1 MKAVA
6 FVAPGQMELR
16 ELPDPTPGP
25 GEIVVKVSYSGI
37 CGSDLHEY
45 ASPAPSLRAAG
56 FFQPVMGHEFT
67 GTVTALAP
75 GVDGLSAGDSAA
87 IHPGGSCGDCYYCR
101 AGASNLCGDQL
112 ATGYRLPGGFAEYAV
127 VRASQAYRLP
137 DASWLERAALTEP
150 LGVALRAV
158 NRGVVTEGDTVFVA
172 GGGPIGL
179 LSLLAARRHGARLVI
194 VSEPAAIRRELAL
207 RLGADHAVD
216 PAQSASVQVR
226 DITQGLGCDVAIEA
240 VGVSQTM
247 DDCLAATRRGG
258 RIVVAGV
265 FEQPYLVNLLTLL
278 AQELSIIGTF
288 GYTRNEFQ
296 EAVDLITSGA
306 VDVRPLISRSV
317 SLEELPAAFA
327 ELTADRGRDQKV
339 LVRPHA

>member
-6 FVAPGQMELR
+6 FVAPGRMELR

-25 GEIVVKVSYSGI
+25 GEIVVKVSHCGI

-45 ASPAPSLRAAG
+45 ASQAPSLRAAG
-56 FFQPVMGHEFT
+56 FFQPIMGHEFT
-67 GTVTALAP
+67 GTLTALGA
-75 GVDGLSAGDSAA
+75 GVESLATGDSVAV
-87 IHPGGSCGDCYYCR
+87 HPGGACGGCYYCR
-101 AGASNLCGDQL
+101 AGQSNLCGDQL
-112 ATGYRLPGGFAEYAV
+112 GTGYRRPGGYAEYAV
-127 VRASQAYRLP
+127 VRADQAYRLP

-158 NRGVVTEGDTVFVA
+158 NRGGVAAGETVFVA

-179 LSLLAARRHGARLVI
+179 LSLLAARRRGAGLVI
-194 VSEPAAIRRELAL
+194 VSEPAAIRRDLGL

-216 PAQSASVQVR
+216 PAQPAAVQVR

-240 VGVSQTM
+240 VGIAATM

-265 FEQPYLVNLLTLL
+265 FEQPYQVNLLTLL
-278 AQELSIIGTF
+278 VQEQSIIGTF
-288 GYTRNEFQ
+288 GYTDEFQ
-296 EAVDLITSGA
+296 EAVDLITSGS
-306 VDVRPLISRSV
+306 VDVSPLISRSV
-317 SLEELPAAFA
+317 SLEGLPTAFA
-327 ELTADRGRDQKV
+327 ELAADRGRDQKV
-339 LVRPHA
+339 LVRPGP